1 MQRKTVRQRTLETKK
16 HKYPIGT
23 IAFTIFLWLSLLFLI
38 YFIDPETL
46 GVVPFFIFIFFLAT
60 YFTFKRLSLSIAL
73 TLFLI
78 LEYLKIGNI
87 INFLL
92 LLGTAIAYEY
102 YIKKSN

>member
-1 MQRKTVRQRTLETKK
+1 MQRKTVRQQNLESKK
-16 HKYPIGT
+16 RKFPLGI
-23 IAFTIFLWLSLLFLI
+23 IAFTIFLWLTLLFLI
-38 YFIDPETL
+38 YLIDPGTL

-60 YFTFKRLSLSIAL
+60 YFTFKRLSFSIAL

-78 LEYLKIGNI
+78 LKYLKIGNI

-102 YIKKSN
+102 YTKKSN